1 MPSRNI
7 IKEYAPDSYYHVY
20 ARGSSKQKIFLEASD
35 FSYFRKLFERYLS
48 DKQKVSNTGMPYP
61 HFSKNIKLIAYCL
74 MTNHFH
80 LLIHQKDSEDL
91 QQFMRSIMT
100 SYSRY
105 FNQKY
110 KKSGPM
116 FESRYKAVRID
127 QQSYLEHITRY
138 IHLNPRR
145 WENYYNSSLGY
156 YKNGNEPEWLNN
168 KEILDLFISREEYIA
183 FVEDYEE
190 MRNMLSELKY
200 QLADM

>member
-1 MPSRNI
+1 
-7 IKEYAPDSYYHVY
+7 
-20 ARGSSKQKIFLEASD
+20 
-35 FSYFRKLFERYLS
+35 
-48 DKQKVSNTGMPYP
+48 
-61 HFSKNIKLIAYCL
+61 

-168 KEILDLFISREEYIA
+168 KDILDLFSSREEYTA